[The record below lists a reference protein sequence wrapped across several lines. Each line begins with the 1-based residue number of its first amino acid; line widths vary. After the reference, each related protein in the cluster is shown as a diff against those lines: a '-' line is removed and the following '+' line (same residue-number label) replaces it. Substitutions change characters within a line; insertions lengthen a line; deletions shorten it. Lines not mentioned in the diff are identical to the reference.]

1 MTEPQKKIKLD
12 FMDAYGELTDEDF
25 MDVYCEN
32 AGVRGRFALFLLG
45 LFVAISGFFF
55 PGYTIHRVTQ
65 GFKAVSNKNDY
76 IKKMWI
82 LTKEWV

>member
-1 MTEPQKKIKLD
+1 MTEPQKKIELD

-25 MDVYCEN
+25 MNIYVESSR
-32 AGVRGRFALFLLG
+32 VRSRFALLFLG
-45 LFVAISGFFF
+45 LFVAISGFLF

-65 GFKAVSNKNDY
+65 CIKAESNKNDN
-76 IKKMWI
+76 IKKLWS